1 MSEDTKKPAE
11 VSPSDPSE
19 AGDELT
25 DQVSDA
31 IAMTSERAS
40 EQTATDQP
48 PAEATED
55 VILEEER
62 VKDEIEIQIDLLKDP
77 DWAVRREA
85 VITLGEMGDERCV
98 EPLVRS
104 LRDGDWQ
111 VREVAIEALG
121 MVGSPAV
128 EGLIRQLRDWDIRK
142 YAIKALGKIRDE
154 RVLEP
159 LIAQLRSDE
168 FKEDATDALV
178 ELGQPALETLV
189 KALKDKDEN
198 VRKQAV
204 IALGRIQDPAA
215 IDALIE
221 MLQDKDWFI
230 RLTAAAALEKIGDE
244 RGRDAIKPLLRD
256 PDLVVKMR
264 VERILAAWKKKTA
277 TV

>member
-1 MSEDTKKPAE
+1 MNDDAKQPADL
-11 VSPSDPSE
+11 SLPDAPD
-19 AGDELT
+19 AGDELA
-25 DQVSDA
+25 DQLSDA
-31 IAMTSERAS
+31 V
-40 EQTATDQP
+40 ATPGDQP
-48 PAEATED
+48 ALDSAEAQAADAAEE
-55 VILEEER
+55 VILDEEK
-62 VKDEIEIQIDLLKDP
+62 VKDEIDIQVGLLKDP

-98 EPLVRS
+98 EPLVRA

-111 VREVAIEALG
+111 VREVAVEAIG

-128 EGLIRQLRDWDIRK
+128 ELLIKQLRDWDIRK
-142 YAIKALGKIRDE
+142 FVIRSLGKIKDE

-159 LIAQLRSDE
+159 LVTQLASDE
-168 FKEDATDALV
+168 FNEDATDALV
-178 ELGQPALETLV
+178 ELGEPAVERLV
-189 KALKDKDEN
+189 AALKDKNEI

-204 IALGRIQDPAA
+204 IALGRIRSTQALNH
-215 IDALIE
+215 LIE

-244 RGRDAIKPLLRD
+244 RGRQAIKPLLHD

-277 TV
+277 NA

>member
-40 EQTATDQP
+40 EQTATDQLP
-48 PAEATED
+48 TEATED
-55 VILEEER
+55 VVLEEER

-128 EGLIRQLRDWDIRK
+128 ELLIKQLRDWDIRK

-178 ELGQPALETLV
+178 ELGQPAMETLV

-215 IDALIE
+215 VDALIE
-221 MLQDKDWFI
+221 MLQDRDWFT

-244 RGRDAIKPLLRD
+244 RGRDAIKPLVKD

-277 TV
+277 TA